1 MKILKALISFVCLS
15 LLFVACQ
22 KDDIDNKPPVV
33 NAGKDTTITL
43 NAITGNNVRLTGSAT
58 DADGSVISYLWSQ
71 VSGPNRASIET
82 PGSTTTIVNGLVS
95 GVYVFQLMATDDDG
109 AVGSKAISVTII
121 QNNATPTGNKVPVVN
136 AGNDTTYAL
145 KSSLNDTITLKGSAS
160 DSDGLVVSYIW
171 TQVSGPSSAKILY
184 PGSATT
190 KVTNVA
196 PGIYVFQLM
205 ATDDKGATGVKTIT
219 VTLQPPAVV
228 TLTIQ
233 PTNNPKESSVYSLYP
248 NENGIGTTQV
258 SIGTWTASGAQVSIR
273 TYLAFDYTIPSSST
287 ILSAKLSLYANP
299 TPIAGN
305 FIDAHYGTANS
316 FMIQRITSGWSSA
329 SISWNNQPSTTTTNQ
344 IVVPNSTSSFQN
356 NVDID
361 VTQLVKDMQVN
372 GNNGFG
378 MRLVSET
385 FPNIRQYISSYNN
398 TDATKHPKLV
408 IQYSN

>member
-1 MKILKALISFVCLS
+1 MKILKAIISFVCLS

-22 KDDIDNKPPVV
+22 KDDVDNKPPVV

-43 NAITGNNVRLTGSAT
+43 NVSTGNNVRLSGSAT

-71 VSGPNRASIET
+71 VSGPNRANIET
-82 PGSTTTIVNGLVS
+82 PGSTTTIVNGLIS

-121 QNNATPTGNKVPVVN
+121 QNNLTPTGNKVPVVN

-145 KSSLNDTITLKGSAS
+145 KNSLTDTITLKGSAS
-160 DSDGLVVSYIW
+160 DSDGVVVSYVW
-171 TQVSGPSSAKILY
+171 TQVSGPTSAKILY

-190 KVTNVA
+190 KVTNVIA
-196 PGIYVFQLM
+196 GTYVFVLM
-205 ATDDKGATGVKTIT
+205 ATDDKGATGVKTIS
-219 VTLQPPAVV
+219 VTLQPPPVL
-228 TLTIQ
+228 TLTLQ
-233 PTNNPKESSVYSLYP
+233 PTNNPKESSVYSLVP
-248 NENGIGTTQV
+248 NGSGVGTPQIA
-258 SIGTWTASGAQVSIR
+258 IGTWTADGAPVTLR
-273 TYLAFDYTIPSSST
+273 TYLMFDYNIPSNST

-299 TPIAGN
+299 TPAAGN
-305 FIDAHYGTANS
+305 FVDAHYGTSNS
-316 FMIQRITSGWSSA
+316 FIIQRVTSSWSSA
-329 SISWNNQPSTTTTNQ
+329 SISWNNQPSTTNTNQ
-344 IVVPNSTSSFQN
+344 LVVPNSTSSFQN

-361 VTQLVKDMQVN
+361 VTQLVKDMQQN

-385 FPNIRQYISSYNN
+385 LYNIRQYISSYNN
-398 TDATKHPKLV
+398 SDVTKHPKLV